1 MCRPIS
7 GNLPSLAV
15 ILASSFIAGIFED
28 FLARDEVQFLGP
40 IFTFHL
46 LAAGIGL
53 LSSKNIPSLWEQ
65 AAGSLETIYLALDEL
80 AKRWSSAKG
89 SLRALRSIAE
99 KQQSLA
105 TPDQVPAMTPLREY
119 RPYFEGFGSEL
130 SWAWPCFMEVGQ
142 NESNDGSGTLA
153 FGESDA
159 IDHLAESRVPGDI
172 PSEYRPLTTVLDPNA
187 GFVMGDMPQGMTGD
201 FFHDQY
207 QGMGDWLFK
216 DLDWNGEITW

>member
-1 MCRPIS
+1 MCRSTS
-7 GNLPSLAV
+7 GNLPSSAV

-99 KQQSLA
+99 KQQSMA
-105 TPDQVPAMTPLREY
+105 TSDQVPAMTLLREH

-130 SWAWPCFMEVGQ
+130 SWAWPHFMEVGQ
-142 NESNDGSGTLA
+142 NESNDGDSTLA
-153 FGESDA
+153 FGESGA
-159 IDHLAESRVPGDI
+159 IDHLAESRVPRDI
-172 PSEYRPLTTVLDPNA
+172 PSEYRPLTTVLGPNT
-187 GFVMGDMPQGMTGD
+187 GFVMGDMPQDMTGD
-201 FFHDQY
+201 FFHNQY